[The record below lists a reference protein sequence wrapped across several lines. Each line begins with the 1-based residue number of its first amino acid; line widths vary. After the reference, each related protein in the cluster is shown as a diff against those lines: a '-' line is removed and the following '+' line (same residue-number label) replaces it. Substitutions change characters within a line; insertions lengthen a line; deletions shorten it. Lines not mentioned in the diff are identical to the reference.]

1 MDLVN
6 SKKFL
11 ISLFLALFVFPFS
24 FGIIYGSAANSGVED
39 DEEETEKESTKM
51 PSYLG
56 ISLGMGRSEILTN
69 GHFIPQW
76 ANNLELISSEG
87 QADQSI
93 IKAKAVPFINRIY
106 FQFVKKAEILVETT
120 TEEEE
125 EEEETIADDEE
136 DTTDDDD
143 DDDDDDEETST
154 DEYKLY
160 EISIQFNEDYI
171 GFYELLDLLSDGLHL
186 PKFSIKMDGYGT
198 PDIVEAEKVVWTTEE
213 DSNGNRVKII
223 LTRSNKINQFGN
235 VVRFIHKKGFD
246 YILDLNDPMT
256 NPANLQDSFNNI
268 SATSPSIKPVIEN
281 QYIAKVGRKTYF
293 LSALLPQINLLE
305 TETTDDEDD
314 EEETT
319 DDDDDEDDD

>member
-24 FGIIYGSAANSGVED
+24 FSIIYGSTANSGVED
-39 DEEETEKESTKM
+39 DEEDKEETDEESIKM

-125 EEEETIADDEE
+125 ETTTDDEE

-143 DDDDDDEETST
+143 DDEAST

-186 PKFSIKMDGYGT
+186 PKFSIKLDGYGT

-213 DSNGNRVKII
+213 DSNGNQVKII

-256 NPANLQDSFNNI
+256 NPADLQDSFNNI

-293 LSALLPQINLLE
+293 LSALLPQTNLLE
-305 TETTDDEDD
+305 TETTDDDED

-319 DDDDDEDDD
+319 DDDEDD